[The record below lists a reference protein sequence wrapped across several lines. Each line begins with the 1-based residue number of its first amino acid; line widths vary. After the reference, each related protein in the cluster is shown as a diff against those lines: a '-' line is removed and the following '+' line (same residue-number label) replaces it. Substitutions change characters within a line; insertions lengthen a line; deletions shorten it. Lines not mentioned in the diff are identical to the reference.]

1 MIKSV
6 AGIIYF
12 KNKYLFQIRDKKPK
26 IWFPGYFGF
35 FGGIIDKKESPL
47 KAIKREILEE
57 LNQPILRSKLLL
69 KINLRMKEFRKGR
82 ERYYFLLDLEKN
94 FEKKLVINEG
104 AGFKL
109 LPIEKIDLKKMIPWD
124 LTAIYYHQY
133 LKDKEIKFVVN
144 KINNFYS

>member
-12 KNKYLFQIRDKKPK
+12 KNKYLFQIRDQKPK

-35 FGGIIDKKESPL
+35 FGGIIDKNESPL

-57 LNQPILRSKLLL
+57 LNQPILRFKLLL

-109 LPIEKIDLKKMIPWD
+109 LPLEKIDLKKMIPWD
-124 LTAIYYHQY
+124 LTAIYYHQMT
-133 LKDKEIKFVVN
+133 LKSKKFIL
-144 KINNFYS
+144 K

>member
-12 KNKYLFQIRDKKPK
+12 KKKYLFQIRDQKPK
-26 IWFPGYFGF
+26 IWFPGYLGF
-35 FGGIIDKKESPL
+35 FGGIIDKNESPF

-82 ERYYFLLDLEKN
+82 ERYYFLLDLKKN

-109 LPIEKIDLKKMIPWD
+109 LPLEKIDLKKMIPWD
-124 LTAIYYHQY
+124 LTALYYHQMI
-133 LKDKEIKFVVN
+133 LKSKKFIL
-144 KINNFYS
+144 K

>member
-82 ERYYFLLDLEKN
+82 ERYYFLLDLKKN

-109 LPIEKIDLKKMIPWD
+109 LPLEKIDLKKMIPWD
-124 LTAIYYHQY
+124 LTAIYYHQMT
-133 LKDKEIKFVVN
+133 LKSKKFIL
-144 KINNFYS
+144 K

>member
-94 FEKKLVINEG
+94 FEKKISY
-104 AGFKL
+104 K
-109 LPIEKIDLKKMIPWD
+109 
-124 LTAIYYHQY
+124 
-133 LKDKEIKFVVN
+133 
-144 KINNFYS
+144 

>member
-12 KNKYLFQIRDKKPK
+12 KNKYLFQIRDQKPK

-82 ERYYFLLDLEKN
+82 ERYYFLLDLKKN

-109 LPIEKIDLKKMIPWD
+109 LPLEKIDLKKMIPWD
-124 LTAIYYHQY
+124 LTAIYYHQMT
-133 LKDKEIKFVVN
+133 LKSKKFIL
-144 KINNFYS
+144 K

>member
-12 KNKYLFQIRDKKPK
+12 KNKYLFQIRDQKPK

-35 FGGIIDKKESPL
+35 FGGIIDKNESPL

-82 ERYYFLLDLEKN
+82 ERYYFLLDLKKN

-109 LPIEKIDLKKMIPWD
+109 LPLEKIDLKKMIPWD
-124 LTAIYYHQY
+124 LTAIYYHQMT
-133 LKDKEIKFVVN
+133 LKSKKFIL
-144 KINNFYS
+144 K

>member
-12 KNKYLFQIRDKKPK
+12 KNKYLFQIRDQKPK

-35 FGGIIDKKESPL
+35 FGGIIDKNESPL

-109 LPIEKIDLKKMIPWD
+109 LPLEKIDLKKMIPWD
-124 LTAIYYHQY
+124 LTAIYYHQMT
-133 LKDKEIKFVVN
+133 LKSKKFIL
-144 KINNFYS
+144 K

>member
-94 FEKKLVINEG
+94 FEEKFVINEV

-109 LPIEKIDLKKMIPWD
+109 FPKEKIDLKQMIPWD
-124 LTAIYYHQY
+124 LTAIYYHQMI
-133 LKDKEIKFVVN
+133 LKKKRFILK
-144 KINNFYS
+144 

>member
-12 KNKYLFQIRDKKPK
+12 KNKYLFQIRDQKPK

-35 FGGIIDKKESPL
+35 FGGIIDKNESPL

-94 FEKKLVINEG
+94 FEEKLVINEG

-124 LTAIYYHQY
+124 LTAIYYHQMT
-133 LKDKEIKFVVN
+133 LKSKKFIL
-144 KINNFYS
+144 K

>member
-94 FEKKLVINEG
+94 FEEKLVINEG

-124 LTAIYYHQY
+124 LTAIYYHQMI
-133 LKDKEIKFVVN
+133 LKKKKFIL
-144 KINNFYS
+144 K

>member
-109 LPIEKIDLKKMIPWD
+109 LPIEKIDLKKMIPLD
-124 LTAIYYHQY
+124 LTAIYYHQMI
-133 LKDKEIKFVVN
+133 LKKKRFILK
-144 KINNFYS
+144 